1 MLGVPA
7 SPDTIRASGVLSAA
21 GLAALDAEAS
31 QEPLPPLTADV
42 SVGRLVRDRMGDE
55 VVDRLVDPLLGGVY
69 AGRADELSLQATMP
83 ALAAQLRGGGTL
95 TAAARAVTDR
105 GARAGAEPIFTSI
118 RGGLGRLP
126 VALAGAGRFE
136 VRTGCPVRSVRRTPA
151 GFAVECGAAPEP
163 ELLEAEAVLVAVPAG
178 KATRLLAGVAPAA
191 AAELAAIRTASMAI
205 VSFAFADPP
214 VPEGSGLLVAAGER
228 LATKAITLTS
238 GKWPLETGGVTL
250 LRASVGR
257 IGETAALQLADEELV
272 ELVRRELR
280 ALLGIAATPIDA
292 LVTRWGGG
300 LPQYEVGHVDRID
313 RVRSALA
320 AVPGLAA
327 CGASFDGVGIPAC
340 VGSARA
346 AVDQVIAGVAQ
357 RGQ

>member
-1 MLGVPA
+1 
-7 SPDTIRASGVLSAA
+7 
-21 GLAALDAEAS
+21 
-31 QEPLPPLTADV
+31 
-42 SVGRLVRDRMGDE
+42 
-55 VVDRLVDPLLGGVY
+55 
-69 AGRADELSLQATMP
+69 
-83 ALAAQLRGGGTL
+83 
-95 TAAARAVTDR
+95 
-105 GARAGAEPIFTSI
+105 
-118 RGGLGRLP
+118 
-126 VALAGAGRFE
+126 
-136 VRTGCPVRSVRRTPA
+136 
-151 GFAVECGAAPEP
+151 
-163 ELLEAEAVLVAVPAG
+163 
-178 KATRLLAGVAPAA
+178 
-191 AAELAAIRTASMAI
+191 
-205 VSFAFADPP
+205 